1 MLLQKLLLV
10 KVLLKIYIRGFLNE
24 RKTNNVT
31 LSHFFIH
38 FLNINVGLLI
48 SFIHFLSFFLLPVLA
63 SFSFS
68 FLLLPSPRAPGPVA
82 RVEVARV
89 DQAKGTP
96 KQT

>member
-1 MLLQKLLLV
+1 MSPTDINNELLWLLL
-10 KVLLKIYIRGFLNE
+10 FL
-24 RKTNNVT
+24 
-31 LSHFFIH
+31 FFIH
-38 FLNINVGLLI
+38 FLNMYVGLLI

-68 FLLLPSPRAPGPVA
+68 FLLLPSPRAPGSVARVEVA